1 MNYTIGRDST
11 ADIAV
16 ADPSISRIHADLSL
30 LDSGELF
37 VTDRN
42 SSNGSFRLRN
52 GVESPIR
59 QERLLPTDQLKLGNV
74 VFSVQL
80 LLSAIQKQ
88 AAATP
93 AKASSPRANTRES
106 LRLVRCQCG
115 AVKPAGSPCPT
126 CGAQ

>member
-1 MNYTIGRDST
+1 MIYTIGRDST

-16 ADPSISRIHADLSL
+16 ADPSVSRIHADLSL
-30 LDSGELF
+30 LDNGELF

-52 GVESPIR
+52 GVQSPIR

-74 VFSVQL
+74 VLSVQV

-88 AAATP
+88 ASATP
-93 AKASSPRANTRES
+93 AKAGPARANSRES

-115 AVKPAGSPCPT
+115 AVKPAASPCPT